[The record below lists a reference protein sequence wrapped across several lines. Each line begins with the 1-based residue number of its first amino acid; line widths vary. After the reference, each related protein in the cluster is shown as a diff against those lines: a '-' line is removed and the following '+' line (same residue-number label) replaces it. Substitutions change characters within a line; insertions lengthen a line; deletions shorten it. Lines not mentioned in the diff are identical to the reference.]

1 MPKAVGIDLGTTNS
15 VVAVIDETGE
25 PVVITLAEGS
35 RLCPSVVGFSKAGER
50 LVGQLAKR
58 QAITNPERT
67 ISSIKRQMGTRYR
80 VNIDGKELSPEEI
93 SAMILQKLRTDA
105 EAYLGDVVTEAVI
118 TVPAYFS
125 NAQRESTKAAGQIA
139 GINVVRIVNEPT
151 AAALAYGQDKTE
163 EHTVLVWDL
172 GGGTFDVS
180 ILELAGGVFE
190 VRATS
195 GDTHLGGDDWDIR
208 IMDWMVAE
216 FKKQS
221 GLDMS
226 KDLMAM
232 QRLKEASEKAKIDL
246 STLMTTNINLPFI
259 SSTPEG
265 PVHLELTLTRAQME
279 EITRDLFDRM
289 IGPTEQALKDARL
302 KPEEIERVL
311 LVGGMTRVPA
321 VQEAVRTMFGKEP
334 HKGINPDEIVAQ
346 GASIQ
351 AGILGGQ
358 VTEIVLLDVT
368 PLSLGIETQGG
379 VFTRLIERNTTIPTS
394 HSQLFTTA
402 IDNQAAVDIHVLQGE
417 RDFAVDNKTLG
428 KFQLTGILPAQRGVP
443 KIEVTF
449 DIDQNGIVHVSA
461 KDTATGN
468 VQKVT
473 ITASSSLGQSEV
485 ERMVKEA
492 EQNRR
497 ADEKRREEQELR
509 NKADQQI
516 YQAMRIA
523 ADSRDLV
530 EPRLIEQ
537 VNASAQALTQAL
549 GHFDANAMRA
559 GMETLSTA
567 LMNLSKAYYEAKSS
581 ENGNN
586 WSAAAPVEDLPA
598 FDAGP
603 GPQGAAGNGTLSPG
617 SEGDHEPDFTVRPPE
632 ASLEGDYHD
641 V

>member
-1 MPKAVGIDLGTTNS
+1 MPKSVGIDLGTTNS

-80 VNIDGKELSPEEI
+80 VNIDGKEYSPEEI
-93 SAMILQKLRTDA
+93 SAMILQKLRSDA
-105 EAYLGDVVTEAVI
+105 EAYLGDIVTDAVV

-139 GINVVRIVNEPT
+139 GLEVVRIVNEPT
-151 AAALAYGQDKTE
+151 AAALAYGQDKSE
-163 EHTVLVWDL
+163 EHRVLVWDL

-180 ILELAGGVFE
+180 ILELSGGVFE
-190 VRATS
+190 VRSTS

-216 FKKQS
+216 FKKQT
-221 GLDMS
+221 GIDLS

-232 QRLKEASEKAKIDL
+232 QRLKEAAEKAKIDL
-246 STLMTTNINLPFI
+246 STLLTTNINLPFI

-265 PVHLELTLTRAQME
+265 PVHMEMTLSRAQME
-279 EITRDLFDRM
+279 ETTRDLLERM

-302 KPEEIERVL
+302 KPEEVERVL
-311 LVGGMTRVPA
+311 LVGGMTRMPA
-321 VQEAVRTMFGKEP
+321 VQDSVRAMFGKEP
-334 HKGINPDEIVAQ
+334 HKGVNPDEIVAQ
-346 GASIQ
+346 GAAIQ
-351 AGILGGQ
+351 AGILRGQ
-358 VTEIVLLDVT
+358 VTDIVLLDVT

-379 VFTRLIERNTTIPTS
+379 VFTKLIERNTTIPTS

-402 IDNQAAVDIHVLQGE
+402 IDNQSAVDIHVLQGE

-428 KFQLTGILPAQRGVP
+428 KFQLTGILPAPRGIP

-473 ITASSSLGQSEV
+473 ITASSSLDEKEV
-485 ERMVKEA
+485 ERMVREA
-492 EQNRR
+492 EENRK
-497 ADEKRREEQELR
+497 ADEQRREEQELR

-516 YQAMRIA
+516 YQAQRIA
-523 ADSRDLV
+523 ADSGGLV
-530 EPRLIEQ
+530 DPALIEA
-537 VNASAQALTQAL
+537 VNNAAQALTQSL
-549 GHFDANAMRA
+549 GRFDVSQTRA
-559 GMETLSTA
+559 GMETLNNA
-567 LMNLSKAYYEAKSS
+567 LLNLSKAYYEAKAGQSGSS
-581 ENGNN
+581 
-586 WSAAAPVEDLPA
+586 WAAAAPPPA
-598 FDAGP
+598 EE
-603 GPQGAAGNGTLSPG
+603 AAAFEPSGNGAL
-617 SEGDHEPDFTVRPPE
+617 DHENPDAEPDLTVLHDD
-632 ASLEGDYHD
+632 ATLEGDYHD